1 MQRWE
6 YMTYDMTKPKRD
18 LEGLNSLGTEGWE
31 AVSMV
36 TTWGVSEMRMA
47 HPMVLLRR
55 PLPD

>member
-18 LEGLNSLGTEGWE
+18 LDGLNGLGNEGWE